1 MEGLPQSANL
11 QPHHRPTDQNVLVAN
26 RTIKLLKKLGEGA
39 FGEIFI
45 GLSIQTGL
53 EVAVKR

>member
-1 MEGLPQSANL
+1 MEGAPPPQL
-11 QPHHRPTDQNVLVAN
+11 QFQHSNTQQQMVLVGN
-26 RTIKLLKKLGEGA
+26 RTIRLLKKLGEGA

-45 GLSIQTGL
+45 GVNTHSGV